1 MNCKIKQTKRTAYDY
16 KNWKTFIYRIRD
28 WNQNRKK
35 RNQFVNKLVSKYNFV
50 NTG

>member
-1 MNCKIKQTKRTAYDY
+1 MDGRVSNDFAEGVNRKIKQTKRTAYDY

-35 RNQFVNKLVSKYNFV
+35 KPIRK
-50 NTG
+50 